1 MKPVYEARRAMMLTF
16 GFDMLVAFLAML
28 TGIEARWRLFGE
40 FTTRPFP
47 NHIPLTASTI
57 FMVSA
62 MGAFLALHIHRQV
75 WRHVGWPDA
84 LKIIQAVSFSALIF
98 IPIMFLWNRLDGF
111 PRASLLIALPLWISM
126 LFAGRM
132 LALLRSTNR
141 PFQLFQ
147 NRRKDA
153 PRAILI
159 GDENALAN
167 ALRQMERA
175 PNGPPVHVL
184 GLIEI
189 GGLAPGSVIR
199 GVTVQGS
206 LADLGDRL
214 DLLNLR
220 YGAYPWIAAVGEAR
234 ARANMPAIL
243 AVAAERGSKVMS
255 IATATE
261 DAQLEKVRPADLL
274 GRRERQID
282 IAPIEKLVNG
292 ARLFITGAGG
302 TIGAELVRQCA
313 ALGPKQITL
322 FDNSEYNLYETNYFL
337 RSQYPDLERRA
348 ILGDVRDSQRLT
360 QIMAETQ
367 PDIIIHAA
375 ALKHVPLMEANP
387 CEAILTN
394 IGGAANAAR
403 AALACKAKRFVLIS
417 TDKAVEPNNVMG
429 ATKRASEI
437 IVSDIT
443 AGSNMAV
450 SMVRFG
456 NVLGSSG
463 SVVPR
468 FEQQIL
474 SGGPVTVTDKNV
486 TRFFMTVEEA
496 VYLVLHA
503 AAGQSDAGATGLY
516 VLDMGEP
523 VKVQDLAEAMIRMK
537 GLVPQMDIK
546 IEHIGLRPGDKMHET
561 LTYDE
566 EQLRPTEIDGIHQ
579 VAPPETAA
587 PNSELAVETLLKFAQ
602 SRDHEKATP
611 LLHQLVGLPP
621 DDKDTAKHASIG

>member
-1 MKPVYEARRAMMLTF
+1 MKPIYEARRAMSLTF
-16 GFDMLVAFLAML
+16 GFDMLVAFIAMFAA
-28 TGIEARWRLFGE
+28 IEMRWRLFGE
-40 FTTRPFP
+40 FTSRPFP
-47 NHIPLTASTI
+47 DHIPLTASLI
-57 FMVSA
+57 FMISA
-62 MGAFLALHIHRQV
+62 MGAFLALQVHRQV

-84 LKIIQAVSFSALIF
+84 LRIIQAVSFSALIF

-111 PRASLLIALPLWISM
+111 PRASLLIALPLWLTL
-126 LFAGRM
+126 LFSGRM

-141 PFQLFQ
+141 PFQLFRA
-147 NRRKDA
+147 RRKDA

-159 GDENALAN
+159 GDENALAE
-167 ALRQMERA
+167 ALRQMEHA
-175 PNGPPVHVL
+175 PEGSPLQVL

-189 GGLAPGSVIR
+189 GGLETGRIIR
-199 GVTVQGS
+199 GMTVQGG

-214 DLLNLR
+214 DLLHAR
-220 YGAYPWIAAVGEAR
+220 YGTYPWVAAVGDAR

-243 AVAAERGSKVMS
+243 AATSERGSKVMS
-255 IATATE
+255 IATGNE
-261 DAQLEKVRPADLL
+261 GAQLNKVRPADLL
-274 GRRERQID
+274 GRRERQVNLD
-282 IAPIEKLVNG
+282 PIEQLVSG

-313 ALGPKQITL
+313 ALGPSQITV
-322 FDNSEYNLYETNYFL
+322 FDSSEYNLYEINYFL
-337 RSQYPDLERRA
+337 ESQYPDIDCHA
-348 ILGDVRDSQRLT
+348 VLGDVRDAVRLQDT
-360 QIMAETQ
+360 MTEMQ
-367 PDIIIHAA
+367 PDIVIHAA

-394 IGGAANAAR
+394 IGGAANATR
-403 AALACKAKRFVLIS
+403 AALACNAKRFVLIS

-437 IVSDIT
+437 IVSDIA
-443 AGSNMAV
+443 AGSDLAV

-474 SGGPVTVTDKNV
+474 SGGPVTVTDENV

-523 VKVQDLAEAMIRMK
+523 VRIQTLAESLIRMK
-537 GLVPQMDIK
+537 GLVPEMDIDIK
-546 IEHIGLRPGDKMHET
+546 HIGLRNGDKLHET
-561 LTYDE
+561 LTYEDE
-566 EQLRPTEIDGIHQ
+566 HLSPTNIDG
-579 VAPPETAA
+579 VSKVGAPDTVQ
-587 PNSELAVETLLKFAQ
+587 PNTELAVDTLLKLAQ
-602 SRDHEKATP
+602 ARDTAKALP
-611 LLHQLVGLPP
+611 LLCQLVGMPEEE
-621 DDKDTAKHASIG
+621 DAAKRASIG